1 LKPTNFLA
9 LKYLFSKTRF
19 NIVSIISLFSIIVLS
34 VSYFSFTV
42 ILSVLSGLE
51 NYSLQFSKSFDPE
64 IKVSKKNNQLIIL
77 EDSDLD
83 FLSKYEGNTTKVL
96 KGNVLIENDGEVNY
110 AEIIGVDKNFNS
122 VIDFSRLLGVGSYK
136 GLNEFNSYTS
146 YSLTE
151 KLDLNLFSAA
161 GAYNVY
167 SINNIYPD
175 VLFRPFKNNVVLFS
189 DGVFTSRNDSEENVI
204 VADLSVVQNLFGLN
218 EYACS
223 EIYFSDSEN
232 TNSLKQELEDHF
244 IDFKVQSHDEI
255 NETLYKMIQSEKLA
269 VTLIMIMIIIISAF
283 NVISSIV
290 MLVIEKE
297 NDIKTLKFLGLNNG
311 GVQSVFFKNGL
322 LLNGLGLL
330 IGSIIGTILIILQK
344 NFALIKVGG
353 MNLAYPVEI
362 TASNYVII
370 IVVGLV
376 VAVVSSYFSSLAVKK
391 L

>member
-1 LKPTNFLA
+1 MKPTNFLA
-9 LKYLFSKTRF
+9 LKYLFSKTSF

-64 IKVSKKNNQLIIL
+64 IKVSQKNNQLIIL

-83 FLSKYEGNTTKVL
+83 FLSKHEGNTTKVL

-110 AEIIGVDKNFNS
+110 AEIIGVDKNFNN
-122 VIDFSRLLGVGSYK
+122 VIDFSKLLGVGSYK

-151 KLDLNLFSAA
+151 KLDLNLFSAT

-218 EYACS
+218 EHACS

-232 TNSLKQELEDHF
+232 TSSLKQEIEDHF
-244 IDFKVQSHDEI
+244 LDFKVQSHDEI

-269 VTLIMIMIIIISAF
+269 ITLIMIMIIIISAF
-283 NVISSIV
+283 NVISSII

-297 NDIKTLKFLGLNNG
+297 NDIKTLKFLGLNNR

-330 IGSIIGTILIILQK
+330 IGSIIGTILVLLQK
-344 NFALIKVGG
+344 NLALIKVGG

-370 IVVGLV
+370 VAVGLV
-376 VAVVSSYFSSLAVKK
+376 VAIVSSYFSSLAVKK

>member
-64 IKVSKKNNQLIIL
+64 IKVSQKNNQLIIL

-110 AEIIGVDKNFNS
+110 AEIIGVDKNFNN
-122 VIDFSRLLGVGSYK
+122 VIDFSKLLGVGSYK

-151 KLDLNLFSAA
+151 KLDLNLFSAT

-218 EYACS
+218 EHACS

-232 TNSLKQELEDHF
+232 TSSLKQEIEDHF
-244 IDFKVQSHDEI
+244 LDFKVQSHDEI

-297 NDIKTLKFLGLNNG
+297 NDIKTLKFLGLNNS

-330 IGSIIGTILIILQK
+330 IGSIIGTILVLLQK
-344 NFALIKVGG
+344 NLALIKVGG

-370 IVVGLV
+370 VAVGLV
-376 VAVVSSYFSSLAVKK
+376 VAIVSSYFSSLAVKK

>member
-1 LKPTNFLA
+1 
-9 LKYLFSKTRF
+9 
-19 NIVSIISLFSIIVLS
+19 VVLS
-34 VSYFSFTV
+34 ISYFSFTV

-64 IKVSKKNNQLIIL
+64 IKVSQKNNELIIL
-77 EDSDLD
+77 DDSDLN
-83 FLSKYEGNTTKVL
+83 FLSKHENNVTKIL

-110 AEIIGVDKNFNS
+110 AEIIGVDKNFNN
-122 VIDFSRLLGVGSYK
+122 VIDFSKLLGVGNYK

-151 KLDLNLFSAA
+151 KLDLNLFNAA

-204 VADLSVVQNLFGLN
+204 VADLSVVQNLF
-218 EYACS
+218 A
-223 EIYFSDSEN
+223 
-232 TNSLKQELEDHF
+232 
-244 IDFKVQSHDEI
+244 
-255 NETLYKMIQSEKLA
+255 LYKMIQSEKLA

-283 NVISSIV
+283 NIISSVV

-297 NDIKTLKFLGLNNG
+297 NDIKTLKFLGLNNR

-322 LLNGLGLL
+322 LLNGIGLL

-344 NFALIKVGG
+344 NLALIKVGG

>member
-1 LKPTNFLA
+1 MKPTNFLA
-9 LKYLFSKTRF
+9 FKYLFSKTRF
-19 NIVSIISLFSIIVLS
+19 NIVSIISLFSIVVLS

-64 IKVSKKNNQLIIL
+64 IKVSQKNNQLIIL
-77 EDSDLD
+77 DDSDLD
-83 FLSKYEGNTTKVL
+83 FLSKHENNVTKIL

-110 AEIIGVDKNFNS
+110 AEIIGVDKNFNN
-122 VIDFSRLLGVGSYK
+122 VIDFSKLLGIGSYK
-136 GLNEFNSYTS
+136 ELNEFNSYTS

-204 VADLSVVQNLFGLN
+204 VADLSVVQNLFGLK
-218 EYACS
+218 EHSCS

-232 TNSLKQELEDHF
+232 TNSLKQEIEDHF

-297 NDIKTLKFLGLNNG
+297 NDIKTLKFLGLNKG
-311 GVQSVFFKNGL
+311 DVQSVFFKNGL
-322 LLNGLGLL
+322 LLNGLGIL

-344 NFALIKVGG
+344 NLALIKVGG

-362 TASNYVII
+362 NASNYVII
-370 IVVGLV
+370 LVVGLV
-376 VAVVSSYFSSLAVKK
+376 VAVVSSYFSSLSVKK

>member
-1 LKPTNFLA
+1 M
-9 LKYLFSKTRF
+9 
-19 NIVSIISLFSIIVLS
+19 VLS

-64 IKVSKKNNQLIIL
+64 IKVSQKNNQLIIL
-77 EDSDLD
+77 DDSDLD
-83 FLSKYEGNTTKVL
+83 FLSKHENYATKIL
-96 KGNVLIENDGEVNY
+96 KGNVLIENNGEVNY
-110 AEIIGVDKNFNS
+110 AEIIGVDKNFNN
-122 VIDFSRLLGVGSYK
+122 VIGFSKLLGVGSYK

-189 DGVFTSRNDSEENVI
+189 DGVFTSRNDREENVI

-218 EYACS
+218 EHTCS
-223 EIYFSDSEN
+223 EIYFSDSKDNNDLRLE
-232 TNSLKQELEDHF
+232 LKDRF
-244 IDFKVQSHDEI
+244 IDFKVQSHEEI

-269 VTLIMIMIIIISAF
+269 ITLIMTMIVIISVF
-283 NVISSIV
+283 NVISSVLI
-290 MLVIEKE
+290 LIIEKE
-297 NDIKTLKFLGLNNG
+297 NDIKTLKFLGLNNKDA
-311 GVQSVFFKNGL
+311 QSVFFKNGL
-322 LLNGLGLL
+322 LLNSLGLL
-330 IGSIIGTILIILQK
+330 IGTIIGTILIILQK
-344 NFALIKVGG
+344 NLELIKVGG
-353 MNLAYPVEI
+353 MNLPYPVEI

-370 IVVGLV
+370 MAVGLV
-376 VAVVSSYFSSLAVKK
+376 VAVVSSYVSSLAVKK

>member
-1 LKPTNFLA
+1 M
-9 LKYLFSKTRF
+9 
-19 NIVSIISLFSIIVLS
+19 VLS

-51 NYSLQFSKSFDPE
+51 NFSLQFSKSFDPE
-64 IKVSKKNNQLIIL
+64 IKVSQKNNQLIIL
-77 EDSDLD
+77 GDSDLD
-83 FLSKYEGNTTKVL
+83 FLSKHENYATKVL
-96 KGNVLIENDGEVNY
+96 RGNVLIENDGEVNY
-110 AEIIGVDKNFNS
+110 AEIIGVDKNFNN
-122 VIDFSRLLGVGSYK
+122 VIGFSKLLGLGSYK

-218 EYACS
+218 EYTCS

-232 TNSLKQELEDHF
+232 TNSLKQEIEDHF
-244 IDFKVQSHDEI
+244 IGFKVQSHDEI

-344 NFALIKVGG
+344 NLALIKVGG

-370 IVVGLV
+370 VVVSLV

>member
-64 IKVSKKNNQLIIL
+64 IKVSQKNNQLIIL

-83 FLSKYEGNTTKVL
+83 FLSKHEGNTTKVL

-110 AEIIGVDKNFNS
+110 AEIIGVDKNFNN
-122 VIDFSRLLGVGSYK
+122 VIDFSKLLGVGSYK

-151 KLDLNLFSAA
+151 KLDLNLFSAT

-218 EYACS
+218 EHACS

-232 TNSLKQELEDHF
+232 TSSLKQEIEDHF
-244 IDFKVQSHDEI
+244 LDFKVQSHDEI

-269 VTLIMIMIIIISAF
+269 ITLIMIMIIIISAF
-283 NVISSIV
+283 NVISSII

-297 NDIKTLKFLGLNNG
+297 NDIKTLKFLGLNNR

-330 IGSIIGTILIILQK
+330 IGSIIGTILVLLQK
-344 NFALIKVGG
+344 NLALIKVGG

-370 IVVGLV
+370 VAVGLV
-376 VAVVSSYFSSLAVKK
+376 VAIVSSYFSSLAVKK

>member
-1 LKPTNFLA
+1 M
-9 LKYLFSKTRF
+9 
-19 NIVSIISLFSIIVLS
+19 VLS

-51 NYSLQFSKSFDPE
+51 NFSLQFSKSFDPE
-64 IKVSKKNNQLIIL
+64 IKVSQKNNQLIIL
-77 EDSDLD
+77 GDSDLD
-83 FLSKYEGNTTKVL
+83 FLSKHENYATKVL
-96 KGNVLIENDGEVNY
+96 RGNVLIENDGEVNY
-110 AEIIGVDKNFNS
+110 AEIIGVDKNFNN
-122 VIDFSRLLGVGSYK
+122 VIGFSKLLGIGSYK

-218 EYACS
+218 EHTCS

-232 TNSLKQELEDHF
+232 TNSLKQEIEDHF
-244 IDFKVQSHDEI
+244 IGFKVQSHDEI

-269 VTLIMIMIIIISAF
+269 VTSIMIMIIIISAF

-344 NFALIKVGG
+344 NLALIKVGG

-370 IVVGLV
+370 VVVSLV

>member
-1 LKPTNFLA
+1 M
-9 LKYLFSKTRF
+9 
-19 NIVSIISLFSIIVLS
+19 VLS

-51 NYSLQFSKSFDPE
+51 NFSLQFSKSFDPE
-64 IKVSKKNNQLIIL
+64 IKVSQKNNQLIIL
-77 EDSDLD
+77 GDSDLD
-83 FLSKYEGNTTKVL
+83 FLSKHENYATKVL
-96 KGNVLIENDGEVNY
+96 RGNVLIENDGEVNY
-110 AEIIGVDKNFNS
+110 AEIIGVDKNFNN
-122 VIDFSRLLGVGSYK
+122 VIGFSKLLGLGSYK

-218 EYACS
+218 EYTCS

-232 TNSLKQELEDHF
+232 TNSLKQEIEDHF
-244 IDFKVQSHDEI
+244 IGFKVQSHDEI

-269 VTLIMIMIIIISAF
+269 VTSIMIMIIIISAF

-344 NFALIKVGG
+344 NLALIKVGG

-370 IVVGLV
+370 VVVSLV

>member
-1 LKPTNFLA
+1 MKPTNFLA

-64 IKVSKKNNQLIIL
+64 IKVSQKNNQLIIL

-110 AEIIGVDKNFNS
+110 AEIIGVDKNFNN
-122 VIDFSRLLGVGSYK
+122 VIDFSKLLGVGSYK

-151 KLDLNLFSAA
+151 KLDLNLFSAT

-218 EYACS
+218 EHACS
-223 EIYFSDSEN
+223 EIYFSYSEN
-232 TNSLKQELEDHF
+232 TSSLKQEIEDHF
-244 IDFKVQSHDEI
+244 LDFKVQSHDEI

-269 VTLIMIMIIIISAF
+269 ITLIMIMIIIISAF
-283 NVISSIV
+283 NVISSII

-297 NDIKTLKFLGLNNG
+297 NDIKTLKFLGLNNR

-330 IGSIIGTILIILQK
+330 IGSIIGTILVLLQK
-344 NFALIKVGG
+344 NLALIKVGG

-370 IVVGLV
+370 VAVGLV
-376 VAVVSSYFSSLAVKK
+376 VAIVSSYFSSLAVKK

>member
-1 LKPTNFLA
+1 M
-9 LKYLFSKTRF
+9 
-19 NIVSIISLFSIIVLS
+19 VLS

-64 IKVSKKNNQLIIL
+64 IKVSQKNNQLIIL
-77 EDSDLD
+77 DDSDLN
-83 FLSKYEGNTTKVL
+83 FLSKHEDNTTRVL

-110 AEIIGVDKNFNS
+110 AEIIGVDKNFNN
-122 VIDFSRLLGVGSYK
+122 VIDFSKLLGVGNYK

-151 KLDLNLFSAA
+151 KLDLNLFNAA

-189 DGVFTSRNDSEENVI
+189 DGVFTSRNDGEENVI

-218 EYACS
+218 ENTCS
-223 EIYFSDSEN
+223 EIYFSDYKN
-232 TNSLKQELEDHF
+232 KNDLRLQLKDHF
-244 IDFKVQSHDEI
+244 TNFKVQSHEEI

-330 IGSIIGTILIILQK
+330 IGSITGTILIILQK

-370 IVVGLV
+370 VVVGLV

>member
-1 LKPTNFLA
+1 MKPTNFLA

-64 IKVSKKNNQLIIL
+64 IKVSQKNNQLIIL

-110 AEIIGVDKNFNS
+110 AEIIGVDKNFNN
-122 VIDFSRLLGVGSYK
+122 VIDFSKLLGVGSYK

-151 KLDLNLFSAA
+151 KLDLNLFSAT

-204 VADLSVVQNLFGLN
+204 VADLSVVQNLFGLKR
-218 EYACS
+218 
-223 EIYFSDSEN
+223 
-232 TNSLKQELEDHF
+232 TH
-244 IDFKVQSHDEI
+244 
-255 NETLYKMIQSEKLA
+255 
-269 VTLIMIMIIIISAF
+269 
-283 NVISSIV
+283 
-290 MLVIEKE
+290 
-297 NDIKTLKFLGLNNG
+297 
-311 GVQSVFFKNGL
+311 L
-322 LLNGLGLL
+322 L
-330 IGSIIGTILIILQK
+330 
-344 NFALIKVGG
+344 
-353 MNLAYPVEI
+353 
-362 TASNYVII
+362 
-370 IVVGLV
+370 
-376 VAVVSSYFSSLAVKK
+376 
-391 L
+391 

>member
-64 IKVSKKNNQLIIL
+64 IKVSQKNNQLIIL

-83 FLSKYEGNTTKVL
+83 FLSKHEGNTTKVL

-110 AEIIGVDKNFNS
+110 AEIIGVDKNFNN
-122 VIDFSRLLGVGSYK
+122 VIDFSKLLGVGSYK

-151 KLDLNLFSAA
+151 KLDLNLFSAT

-218 EYACS
+218 EHACS

-232 TNSLKQELEDHF
+232 TSSLKQEIEDHF
-244 IDFKVQSHDEI
+244 LDFKVQSHDEI

-269 VTLIMIMIIIISAF
+269 ITLIMIMIIIISAF
-283 NVISSIV
+283 NVISSII

-297 NDIKTLKFLGLNNG
+297 NDIKTLKFLGLNNR

-330 IGSIIGTILIILQK
+330 IGSIIGTILVLLQK
-344 NFALIKVGG
+344 NLALIKVGG
-353 MNLAYPVEI
+353 INLAYPVEI

-370 IVVGLV
+370 VAVGLV
-376 VAVVSSYFSSLAVKK
+376 VAIVSSYFSSLAVKK

>member
-9 LKYLFSKTRF
+9 FKYLFSKTRF

-83 FLSKYEGNTTKVL
+83 FLSKHEGNTTKVL
-96 KGNVLIENDGEVNY
+96 KGNVLIESDGEVNY
-110 AEIIGVDKNFNS
+110 AEIIGVDKNFNN
-122 VIDFSRLLGVGSYK
+122 VIDFSKLLGVGSYK

-189 DGVFTSRNDSEENVI
+189 DGVFTSRNDGEENVI

-218 EYACS
+218 ENTCS
-223 EIYFSDSEN
+223 EIYFSDYKN
-232 TNSLKQELEDHF
+232 KNDLRLQLKDHF
-244 IDFKVQSHDEI
+244 TDFKVQSHEEI

-269 VTLIMIMIIIISAF
+269 VTLIMIMIIIISTF

-297 NDIKTLKFLGLNNG
+297 NDIKTLRFLGLNNG

-370 IVVGLV
+370 VIVGLV

>member
-1 LKPTNFLA
+1 M
-9 LKYLFSKTRF
+9 
-19 NIVSIISLFSIIVLS
+19 VLS

-51 NYSLQFSKSFDPE
+51 NFSLQFSKSFDPE
-64 IKVSKKNNQLIIL
+64 IKVSQKNNQLIIL
-77 EDSDLD
+77 GDSDLD
-83 FLSKYEGNTTKVL
+83 FLSKHENYATKVL
-96 KGNVLIENDGEVNY
+96 RGNVLIENDGEVNY
-110 AEIIGVDKNFNS
+110 AEIIGVDKNFNN
-122 VIDFSRLLGVGSYK
+122 VIGFSKLLGLGSYK

-204 VADLSVVQNLFGLN
+204 VADLSVVQNLFGLY
-218 EYACS
+218 EYTCS

-232 TNSLKQELEDHF
+232 TNSLKQEIEDHF
-244 IDFKVQSHDEI
+244 IGFKVQSHDEI

-269 VTLIMIMIIIISAF
+269 VTSIMIMIIIISAF

-344 NFALIKVGG
+344 NLALIKVGG

-370 IVVGLV
+370 VVVSLV

>member
-1 LKPTNFLA
+1 M
-9 LKYLFSKTRF
+9 
-19 NIVSIISLFSIIVLS
+19 VLS

-51 NYSLQFSKSFDPE
+51 NFSLQFSKSFDPE
-64 IKVSKKNNQLIIL
+64 IKVSQKNNQLIIL
-77 EDSDLD
+77 GDSDLD
-83 FLSKYEGNTTKVL
+83 FLSKHENYATKVL
-96 KGNVLIENDGEVNY
+96 RGNVLIENDGEVNY
-110 AEIIGVDKNFNS
+110 AEIIGVDKNFNN
-122 VIDFSRLLGVGSYK
+122 VIGFSKLLGLGSYK

-218 EYACS
+218 EYTCS
-223 EIYFSDSEN
+223 EICFSDSEN
-232 TNSLKQELEDHF
+232 TNSLKQEIEDHF
-244 IDFKVQSHDEI
+244 IGFKVQSHDEI

-269 VTLIMIMIIIISAF
+269 VTSIMIMIIIISAF

-344 NFALIKVGG
+344 NLALIKVGG

-370 IVVGLV
+370 VVVSLV

>member
-1 LKPTNFLA
+1 M
-9 LKYLFSKTRF
+9 
-19 NIVSIISLFSIIVLS
+19 VLS

-64 IKVSKKNNQLIIL
+64 IKVSQKNNQLIIL
-77 EDSDLD
+77 DDSDLD
-83 FLSKYEGNTTKVL
+83 FLSKYENNVTKIL

-110 AEIIGVDKNFNS
+110 AEIIGVDKNFNN
-122 VIDFSRLLGVGSYK
+122 VIDFSKLLGAGNYK

-151 KLDLNLFSAA
+151 KLDLNLFNAA

-189 DGVFTSRNDSEENVI
+189 DGVFTSRNDGEENVI

-218 EYACS
+218 ENTCS
-223 EIYFSDSEN
+223 EIYFSDYKN
-232 TNSLKQELEDHF
+232 KNDLRLQLKDHF
-244 IDFKVQSHDEI
+244 TNFKVQSHEEI

-344 NFALIKVGG
+344 NFELIKVGG

-370 IVVGLV
+370 VVVGLV

>member
-1 LKPTNFLA
+1 MKPTNFLA

-64 IKVSKKNNQLIIL
+64 IKVSQKNNQLIIL

-110 AEIIGVDKNFNS
+110 AEIIGVDKNFNN
-122 VIDFSRLLGVGSYK
+122 VIDFSKLLGVGSYK

-151 KLDLNLFSAA
+151 KLDLNLFSAT

-218 EYACS
+218 EHACS

-232 TNSLKQELEDHF
+232 TSSLKQEIEDHF
-244 IDFKVQSHDEI
+244 LDFKVQSHDEI

-269 VTLIMIMIIIISAF
+269 ITLIMIMIIIISAF
-283 NVISSIV
+283 NVISSII

-297 NDIKTLKFLGLNNG
+297 NDIKTLKFLGLNNR

-330 IGSIIGTILIILQK
+330 IGSIIGTILVLLQK
-344 NFALIKVGG
+344 NLALIKVGG

-370 IVVGLV
+370 VAVGLV
-376 VAVVSSYFSSLAVKK
+376 VAIVSSYFSSLAVKK

>member
-1 LKPTNFLA
+1 M
-9 LKYLFSKTRF
+9 
-19 NIVSIISLFSIIVLS
+19 VLS

-64 IKVSKKNNQLIIL
+64 IKVSQKNNQLIIL
-77 EDSDLD
+77 DDSDLN
-83 FLSKYEGNTTKVL
+83 FLSKHEGNTTRVL

-110 AEIIGVDKNFNS
+110 AEIIGVDKNFNN
-122 VIDFSRLLGVGSYK
+122 VIDFSKLLGVGSYK

-151 KLDLNLFSAA
+151 KLDLNLFSAT

-189 DGVFTSRNDSEENVI
+189 DGVFTSRNDSEENII

-218 EYACS
+218 KHACS

-232 TNSLKQELEDHF
+232 TSSLKQKIEDHF
-244 IDFKVQSHDEI
+244 LDFKVQSHDEI

-297 NDIKTLKFLGLNNG
+297 NDIKTLKFLGLNSR
-311 GVQSVFFKNGL
+311 GVQYVFFKNGL

-330 IGSIIGTILIILQK
+330 IGSIIGTVLIILQK
-344 NFALIKVGG
+344 NLELIKVGE

-370 IVVGLV
+370 MAVGLV

>member
-1 LKPTNFLA
+1 M
-9 LKYLFSKTRF
+9 
-19 NIVSIISLFSIIVLS
+19 VLS

-51 NYSLQFSKSFDPE
+51 NFSLQFSKSFDPE
-64 IKVSKKNNQLIIL
+64 IKVSQKNNQLIIL
-77 EDSDLD
+77 GDSDLD
-83 FLSKYEGNTTKVL
+83 FLSKHENYATKVL
-96 KGNVLIENDGEVNY
+96 RGNVLIENDGEVNY
-110 AEIIGVDKNFNS
+110 AEIIGVDKNFNN
-122 VIDFSRLLGVGSYK
+122 VIGFSKLLGLGSYK

-218 EYACS
+218 EYTCS
-223 EIYFSDSEN
+223 EICFSDSEN
-232 TNSLKQELEDHF
+232 TNSLKQEIEDHF
-244 IDFKVQSHDEI
+244 IGFKVQSHDEI

-269 VTLIMIMIIIISAF
+269 VTSIMIMIIIISAF

-297 NDIKTLKFLGLNNG
+297 NDIKTLKFLGLNKG
-311 GVQSVFFKNGL
+311 DVQSVFFKNGL
-322 LLNGLGLL
+322 LLNGLGIL

-344 NFALIKVGG
+344 NLALIKVGG

-370 IVVGLV
+370 VVVSLV

>member
-1 LKPTNFLA
+1 M
-9 LKYLFSKTRF
+9 
-19 NIVSIISLFSIIVLS
+19 
-34 VSYFSFTV
+34 
-42 ILSVLSGLE
+42 SGLE

-64 IKVSKKNNQLIIL
+64 IKVSQKNNQLIIL
-77 EDSDLD
+77 DDSDLD
-83 FLSKYEGNTTKVL
+83 FLSKHENNVTKIL

-110 AEIIGVDKNFNS
+110 AEIIGVDKNFNN
-122 VIDFSRLLGVGSYK
+122 VIDFSKLLGVGNYK

-151 KLDLNLFSAA
+151 KLDLNLFNAA

-189 DGVFTSRNDSEENVI
+189 DGVFTSRNDGEENVI

-218 EYACS
+218 ENTCS
-223 EIYFSDSEN
+223 EIYFSDYKN
-232 TNSLKQELEDHF
+232 KNDLRLQLKDHF
-244 IDFKVQSHDEI
+244 TNFKVQSHEEI

-362 TASNYVII
+362 TPSNYLIIVII
-370 IVVGLV
+370 GLV
-376 VAVVSSYFSSLAVKK
+376 VAIVSSYFSSLAVKK

>member
-1 LKPTNFLA
+1 
-9 LKYLFSKTRF
+9 
-19 NIVSIISLFSIIVLS
+19 VVLS

-64 IKVSKKNNQLIIL
+64 IKVSQKNNQLIIL
-77 EDSDLD
+77 DDSDLD
-83 FLSKYEGNTTKVL
+83 FLSKHKNHATKIL
-96 KGNVLIENDGEVNY
+96 KGNVLIENNGEVNY
-110 AEIIGVDKNFNS
+110 AEIIGVDKNFNN
-122 VIDFSRLLGVGSYK
+122 VIGFSKLLGVGSYK

-189 DGVFTSRNDSEENVI
+189 DGVFTSRNDREENVI
-204 VADLSVVQNLFGLN
+204 VADLSIVQNLFGLN
-218 EYACS
+218 EHTCS
-223 EIYFSDSEN
+223 EIYFSDSKNNNDLRLE
-232 TNSLKQELEDHF
+232 LKDHF
-244 IDFKVQSHDEI
+244 IDFKVQSHEEI

-269 VTLIMIMIIIISAF
+269 VTLIMTMIVIISVF
-283 NVISSIV
+283 NVISSVLI
-290 MLVIEKE
+290 LIIEKE
-297 NDIKTLKFLGLNNG
+297 NDIKTLKFLGLNNKDA
-311 GVQSVFFKNGL
+311 QSVFFKNGL
-322 LLNGLGLL
+322 LLNSLGLL
-330 IGSIIGTILIILQK
+330 IGTIIGTILIILQK
-344 NFALIKVGG
+344 NLELIKVGG
-353 MNLAYPVEI
+353 MNLPYPVEI

-370 IVVGLV
+370 MAVGLV
-376 VAVVSSYFSSLAVKK
+376 VAVVSSYVSSLAVKK

>member
-1 LKPTNFLA
+1 MKPTNFLA
-9 LKYLFSKTRF
+9 FKYLFSKTRF
-19 NIVSIISLFSIIVLS
+19 NIVSIISLFSIAVLS

-64 IKVSKKNNQLIIL
+64 IKVSQKNNQLIIL
-77 EDSDLD
+77 DDSDLD
-83 FLSKYEGNTTKVL
+83 FLLKHENNVTKIL

-110 AEIIGVDKNFNS
+110 AEIIGVDKNFNN
-122 VIDFSRLLGVGSYK
+122 VIDFSKLLGIGSYK
-136 GLNEFNSYTS
+136 ELNEFNSYTS

-189 DGVFTSRNDSEENVI
+189 DGVFTSRNDREENVI
-204 VADLSVVQNLFGLN
+204 VADLSVVQNLFGLK
-218 EYACS
+218 EHSCS

-232 TNSLKQELEDHF
+232 TNSLKQEIEDHF

-297 NDIKTLKFLGLNNG
+297 NDIKTLKFLGLNKG
-311 GVQSVFFKNGL
+311 DVQSVFFKNGL
-322 LLNGLGLL
+322 LLNGLGIL

-344 NFALIKVGG
+344 NLALIKVGG

-362 TASNYVII
+362 NASNYVII
-370 IVVGLV
+370 LVVGLV
-376 VAVVSSYFSSLAVKK
+376 VAVVSSYFSSLSVKK

>member
-1 LKPTNFLA
+1 MKPTNFLA
-9 LKYLFSKTRF
+9 FKYLFSKTRF
-19 NIVSIISLFSIIVLS
+19 NIVSIISLFSIAVLS

-64 IKVSKKNNQLIIL
+64 IKVSQKNNQLIIL
-77 EDSDLD
+77 DDSDLD
-83 FLSKYEGNTTKVL
+83 FLLKHENNVTKIL

-110 AEIIGVDKNFNS
+110 AEIIGVDKNFNN
-122 VIDFSRLLGVGSYK
+122 VIDFSKLLGIGSYK
-136 GLNEFNSYTS
+136 ELNEFNSYTS

-151 KLDLNLFSAA
+151 KLDLNLFSAT

-218 EYACS
+218 EHTCS

-232 TNSLKQELEDHF
+232 TNSLKQEIEDHF

-297 NDIKTLKFLGLNNG
+297 NDIKTLKFLGLNKG
-311 GVQSVFFKNGL
+311 DVQSVFFKNGL
-322 LLNGLGLL
+322 LLNGLGIL

-344 NFALIKVGG
+344 NLALIKVGG

-362 TASNYVII
+362 NASNYVII
-370 IVVGLV
+370 LVVGLV
-376 VAVVSSYFSSLAVKK
+376 VAVVSSYFSSLSVKK

>member
-1 LKPTNFLA
+1 
-9 LKYLFSKTRF
+9 
-19 NIVSIISLFSIIVLS
+19 VVLS

-64 IKVSKKNNQLIIL
+64 IKVSQKNNQLIIL
-77 EDSDLD
+77 DDSDLD
-83 FLSKYEGNTTKVL
+83 FLSKHKNYATKIL
-96 KGNVLIENDGEVNY
+96 KGNVLIENNGEVNY
-110 AEIIGVDKNFNS
+110 AEIIGVDKNFNN
-122 VIDFSRLLGVGSYK
+122 VIGFSKLLGVGSYK

-189 DGVFTSRNDSEENVI
+189 DGVFTSRNDREENVI
-204 VADLSVVQNLFGLN
+204 VADLSIVQNLFGLN
-218 EYACS
+218 EHTCS
-223 EIYFSDSEN
+223 EIYFSDSKNNNDLRLE
-232 TNSLKQELEDHF
+232 LKDHF
-244 IDFKVQSHDEI
+244 IDFKVQSHEEI

-269 VTLIMIMIIIISAF
+269 VTLIMTMIVIISVF
-283 NVISSIV
+283 NVISSVLI
-290 MLVIEKE
+290 LIIEKE
-297 NDIKTLKFLGLNNG
+297 NDIKTLKFLGLNNKDA
-311 GVQSVFFKNGL
+311 QSVFFKNGL
-322 LLNGLGLL
+322 LLNSLGLL
-330 IGSIIGTILIILQK
+330 IGTIIGTILIILQK
-344 NFALIKVGG
+344 NLELIKVGG
-353 MNLAYPVEI
+353 MNLPYPVEI

-370 IVVGLV
+370 MAVGLV
-376 VAVVSSYFSSLAVKK
+376 VAVVSSYVSSLAVKK

>member
-1 LKPTNFLA
+1 
-9 LKYLFSKTRF
+9 
-19 NIVSIISLFSIIVLS
+19 VVLS

-64 IKVSKKNNQLIIL
+64 IKVSQKNNQLIIL
-77 EDSDLD
+77 DNSDLD
-83 FLSKYEGNTTKVL
+83 FLSKHEKGATKIL
-96 KGNVLIENDGEVNY
+96 KGNVLIENDGEINY
-110 AEIIGVDKNFNS
+110 AEIIGVDKNFNN
-122 VIDFSRLLGVGSYK
+122 VIDFSKLLGVGSYK

-218 EYACS
+218 ENTCS

-232 TNSLKQELEDHF
+232 TNSLKQELKDHF

-283 NVISSIV
+283 NVISSVLI
-290 MLVIEKE
+290 LIIEKE
-297 NDIKTLKFLGLNNG
+297 NDIKTLKFLGLNNREA
-311 GVQSVFFKNGL
+311 QSVFFKNGL

-330 IGSIIGTILIILQK
+330 IGSITGTVLIVLQK
-344 NFALIKVGG
+344 NLALIKVGG

-362 TASNYVII
+362 TTSNYVII
-370 IVVGLV
+370 VVVGLV

>member
-1 LKPTNFLA
+1 MKPTNFLA
-9 LKYLFSKTRF
+9 FKYLFSKTRF
-19 NIVSIISLFSIIVLS
+19 NIVSIISLFSIAVLS

-64 IKVSKKNNQLIIL
+64 IKVSQKNNQLIIL
-77 EDSDLD
+77 DDSDLD
-83 FLSKYEGNTTKVL
+83 FLSKHENNVTKIL

-110 AEIIGVDKNFNS
+110 AEIIGVDKNFNN
-122 VIDFSRLLGVGSYK
+122 VIDFSKLLGIGSYK
-136 GLNEFNSYTS
+136 ELNEFNSYTS

-151 KLDLNLFSAA
+151 KLDLNLFSAT

-204 VADLSVVQNLFGLN
+204 VADLSVVQNLFGLK
-218 EYACS
+218 EHSCS

-232 TNSLKQELEDHF
+232 TNSLKQEIEDHF

-297 NDIKTLKFLGLNNG
+297 NDIKTLKFLGLNKG
-311 GVQSVFFKNGL
+311 DVQSVFFKNGL
-322 LLNGLGLL
+322 LLNGLGIL

-344 NFALIKVGG
+344 NLALVKVGG

-370 IVVGLV
+370 VIVGLV